1 MRQYSQ
7 LIQKIIQ
14 MQMLVQI
21 YQQFLQQQLI
31 GMRDEE
37 VNPVMKSILFLHFA
51 TLFFLL
57 LTVSMFF
64 YLSHVQIERESFS
77 LLYVY
82 LSHFTNHS
90 RFSYFFVS

>member
-37 VNPVMKSILFLHFA
+37 VNPVMKSILFLH
-51 TLFFLL
+51 
-57 LTVSMFF
+57 
-64 YLSHVQIERESFS
+64 
-77 LLYVY
+77 
-82 LSHFTNHS
+82 
-90 RFSYFFVS
+90 